1 MYVCVIELGCLSVV
15 VFVVVI
21 VVVYVLLLLAS
32 LMRSLLL
39 LTYWYLH
46 VVIVIVVVVVVI
58 TAVIVVVN
66 MLLLLLLWLTT
77 IYDIKWERERE
88 RKKERKREN
97 GFLLWAKWCMNEKLS
112 CCVRK
117 TFLLY
122 ESYFGFV
129 LRFEKRI
136 LHQVENV
143 ALIAML

>member
-39 LTYWYLH
+39 LTYCYLH

-58 TAVIVVVN
+58 TDAIVVVN

-77 IYDIKWERERE
+77 IYDIKWE